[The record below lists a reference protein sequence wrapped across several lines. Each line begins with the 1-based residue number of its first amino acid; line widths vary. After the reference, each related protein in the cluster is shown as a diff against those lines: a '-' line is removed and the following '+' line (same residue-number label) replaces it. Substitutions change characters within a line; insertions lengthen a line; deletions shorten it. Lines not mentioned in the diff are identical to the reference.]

1 MKKLCKALA
10 LAVLCVMSLAL
21 YAGASDFDGIAQELK
36 DVGLFQGTDT
46 GFELDRAPT
55 RAESAVMLVR
65 LLGAEETAKAD
76 LEAGKTAHPFTDVP
90 EWAKAHVAWLY
101 TNKLT
106 NGISETEFGSDS
118 LCNAQMYC
126 TFVLRALGYSD
137 GEGGQ
142 FAYDE
147 AVSFAAEKGVYN
159 TAVAQG
165 EFLRDDVV
173 AVSYQALFAKVNGQ
187 ENTLLAKLIA
197 DGAVSQTAAQPLLD
211 KQETYAEY
219 VAACAGFEQATGVDM
234 DMTGI
239 MNVTAL
245 GAESVAM
252 EISSEIKTLV
262 TDTDVQ
268 MEGISTV
275 KAGEEQTET
284 VIKQWIKDG
293 VMYMEADG
301 QKIKMPMDF
310 SDLLAAVQQQTSNVT
325 LANDGLYQIDS
336 ITAAESDEGTTY
348 TIVLNGAVNRLL
360 TQMLGQMGDFGEA
373 GLDGM
378 KFDAV
383 SMSVL
388 IDKEGTLKTIG
399 MQFAMT
405 MDMTVEGETT
415 SIAYEYD
422 MDCTINALG
431 DDVVITFP
439 DFTGFEE
446 LTQPQPEIG
455 DGETVSDETLE
466 GLVEIGPETA
476 EGETA
481 QAETVDNEAAA
492 A

>member
-1 MKKLCKALA
+1 M
-10 LAVLCVMSLAL
+10 
-21 YAGASDFDGIAQELK
+21 
-36 DVGLFQGTDT
+36 
-46 GFELDRAPT
+46 
-55 RAESAVMLVR
+55 
-65 LLGAEETAKAD
+65 
-76 LEAGKTAHPFTDVP
+76 
-90 EWAKAHVAWLY
+90 
-101 TNKLT
+101 
-106 NGISETEFGSDS
+106 
-118 LCNAQMYC
+118 
-126 TFVLRALGYSD
+126 
-137 GEGGQ
+137 
-142 FAYDE
+142 
-147 AVSFAAEKGVYN
+147 
-159 TAVAQG
+159 AQG

-234 DMTGI
+234 DMTGT
-239 MNVTAL
+239 MDVTAL

-293 VMYMEADG
+293 VMYMEAEG

-310 SDLLAAVQQQTSNVT
+310 SDLLAAVQQQTSSVT

-405 MDMTVEGETT
+405 MDMTVEGEAT

-446 LTQPQPEIG
+446 LTQPQPEAG

-466 GLVEIGPETA
+466 GLVEIGPETG

>member
-1 MKKLCKALA
+1 MQHEIVYVILMTIARRAAAAVDSACALRYNIHGVQSGILMPFHRRINRKDDCNEKALQGHGFGGP
-10 LAVLCVMSLAL
+10 VRDGSGTVC
-21 YAGASDFDGIAQELK
+21 GASDFDGLAQELK
-36 DVGLFQGTDT
+36 EVGLFQGTDT

-126 TFVLRALGYSD
+126 TFVLCALGYSD

-234 DMTGI
+234 DMTGT
-239 MNVTAL
+239 MDVTAL

-275 KAGEEQTET
+275 KTGEEQTET

-301 QKIKMPMDF
+301 QKSRCPW
-310 SDLLAAVQQQTSNVT
+310 TSPT
-325 LANDGLYQIDS
+325 CWPPCS
-336 ITAAESDEGTTY
+336 SRPRT
-348 TIVLNGAVNRLL
+348 
-360 TQMLGQMGDFGEA
+360 
-373 GLDGM
+373 
-378 KFDAV
+378 
-383 SMSVL
+383 
-388 IDKEGTLKTIG
+388 
-399 MQFAMT
+399 
-405 MDMTVEGETT
+405 
-415 SIAYEYD
+415 
-422 MDCTINALG
+422 
-431 DDVVITFP
+431 
-439 DFTGFEE
+439 
-446 LTQPQPEIG
+446 
-455 DGETVSDETLE
+455 
-466 GLVEIGPETA
+466 
-476 EGETA
+476 
-481 QAETVDNEAAA
+481 
-492 A
+492 